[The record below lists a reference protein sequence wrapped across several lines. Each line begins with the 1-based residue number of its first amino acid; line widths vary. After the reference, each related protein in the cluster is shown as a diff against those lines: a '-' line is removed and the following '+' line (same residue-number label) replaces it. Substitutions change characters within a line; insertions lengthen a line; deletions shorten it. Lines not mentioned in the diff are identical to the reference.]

1 MVSQSKP
8 NEFHTTSYTC
18 KIRWKG
24 KQRCIPV
31 MLALDKH
38 YRTRTQ
44 QRFHCSIQRRTGLDK
59 YPWKVE
65 IILLRPALPNG
76 PRADVILGHS
86 GRRTAMTEAIEKHR
100 SHYAWIIDCQFKRPL
115 HIGFPSTIGIYCL
128 VGWATG
134 STNTCHRLRGQRQ

>member
-1 MVSQSKP
+1 
-8 NEFHTTSYTC
+8 
-18 KIRWKG
+18 
-24 KQRCIPV
+24 

-44 QRFHCSIQRRTGLDK
+44 QRFDGSIQRRTGLDK

-86 GRRTAMTEAIEKHR
+86 GRRTAMTDAIEKHR
-100 SHYAWIIDCQFKRPL
+100 SH
-115 HIGFPSTIGIYCL
+115 
-128 VGWATG
+128 
-134 STNTCHRLRGQRQ
+134 